1 MSVAAPVIRLYESLG
16 LTFPEEAQ
24 MPPGATAE
32 IPPCLLCHLHSRLPP
47 SKVGFISVGEAKGL
61 FQICAVC
68 NCDCPDEAELE
79 ARILARVSAI
89 AAAPAKIDVPPAAA
103 DPKAHIGL
111 KATAAADPVPAKWV
125 TAAARE
131 WVQPAA

>member
-32 IPPCLLCHLHSRLPP
+32 IPPCLLCNLHSRLPP
-47 SKVGFISVGEAKGL
+47 SKVGFISVGEAERL

-79 ARILARVSAI
+79 ARILAKVSGAPKVDISQPPI
-89 AAAPAKIDVPPAAA
+89 AAAGQPAWATRAAQAWAKPLTARQKPAA
-103 DPKAHIGL
+103 
-111 KATAAADPVPAKWV
+111 
-125 TAAARE
+125 
-131 WVQPAA
+131 